1 MLITPFLC
9 YPKLLPL
16 PQNFRAMAKARAKY
30 LKMKKDI
37 MNASEAANYLSMT
50 KGLLYKLTS
59 THRIPYY
66 KPMGK
71 RIFFKASELDQWVNA
86 GRVPTDQELR
96 EKGGAR

>member
-9 YPKLLPL
+9 FLKLLPL
-16 PQNFRAMAKARAKY
+16 PMKYRAMAKARVKY
-30 LKMKKDI
+30 FKMTKDI
-37 MNASEAANYLSMT
+37 MNAAEAANYLSMT

-59 THRIPYY
+59 THRIPFY

-86 GRVPTDQELR
+86 GRVPTNRELQ
-96 EKGGAR
+96 EKGGVR